1 MTMNADDTFSPSDSQ
16 RGVSLYTISQ
26 PSSSPS
32 LAMNHNDST
41 ESFVDIPDPGR
52 HPHSIPR
59 PSSPSSL
66 SMNRTDS
73 TESYVNIPDP
83 SRHPHPIPQPFR
95 SSASRIDASPHISV
109 DEASLSVD
117 NHACTTNMDYY
128 DGSKAIGSKF
138 TPKQVRNILYN
149 STFFIPEEVSTWHRH
164 VIVPY
169 GTNPTNYISV
179 YVAREGLRIN
189 ALYDE
194 LGCLVPAPRGLSP
207 EELVKRNFLN
217 GLRQK
222 EAICVTR
229 YHLLIYTLS
238 NL

>member
-1 MTMNADDTFSPSDSQ
+1 MNADDTFSSSDSQ
-16 RGVSLYTISQ
+16 RGISLYTISQ

-32 LAMNHNDST
+32 LAMTHNDST
-41 ESFVDIPDPGR
+41 ESFVDIPDPD
-52 HPHSIPR
+52 PDPIPR

-83 SRHPHPIPQPFR
+83 GRHPHPIPQPFF

-109 DEASLSVD
+109 DEVSLSVD
-117 NHACTTNMDYY
+117 NHTRTTNMDYC

-138 TPKQVRNILYN
+138 TPKQVRDILYN
-149 STFFIPEEVSTWHRH
+149 STFFIPKEVSTWHRD

-194 LGCLVPAPRGLSP
+194 LGCLVPAPRGLSA
-207 EELVKRNFLN
+207 EELVKRNLLN

-222 EAICVTR
+222 EAIYVTR
-229 YHLLIYTLS
+229 YHLLIYALS